1 MCYRVPLEF
10 DETISFL
17 SMDTIINQ
25 EENVCCRPTAPCQ
38 INGRISG
45 QGGECP
51 VDCRYSLPTPV
62 SLTVSIWIFAVIS
75 VYVALF
81 LVPMPALY
89 VQNHSS
95 PELAEYLG
103 NAGGVIARARTY
115 SLPKSIQLANTFST
129 IAMVTCF
136 LTGYIV
142 WILVGVFFVV
152 PTTTS
157 KHHSYSRTCRPGAFP
172 WVVLATVLF
181 IMSIG
186 MLAFCVDRINCNV
199 CKAGTCKN
207 KSKKDGYTYQSPVYL
222 CYEFQ
227 GCAVLAWF
235 LFGLVPL
242 TFLVEWV
249 KRIKEKI
256 KHPAAL
262 VIILYIITFPI
273 HLAKI
278 LLFSFGWI
286 PAVRFYLRGWRPLL
300 AMILPD
306 KDKEE
311 EDEDNEAEDEDNE
324 EEDEDNEEED
334 KDTVEEGKDKVD
346 LKDVYQFLR
355 SLLDGLSAWGAICL
369 IWLTLIATFDTMS
382 FIFFTFIAY
391 IVVETAATLYVTGAI
406 VGVLFEISRRFISVD
421 EDLLSIHGAAMTQT
435 NELHIDM
442 DLKQAETD
450 LIEQVNGLDNMAGHG
465 QEYVNY
471 VKLIA
476 IYRQYLYTAPRL
488 YELPAQA
495 VVRITRQIDS
505 LRVLKKDLEK

>member
-1 MCYRVPLEF
+1 MCYRTPLKF

-17 SMDTIINQ
+17 SMDTLINQ

-51 VDCRYSLPTPV
+51 VDCRYSPPTPV
-62 SLTVSIWIFAVIS
+62 SLTVSIWIFAVVS

-95 PELAEYLG
+95 PALAAYLDS
-103 NAGGVIARARTY
+103 AGGVLARARSY
-115 SLPKSIQLANTFST
+115 SLPKSIRLANTFST

-157 KHHSYSRTCRPGAFP
+157 THHSYSRTCRPGAFP

-181 IMSIG
+181 VMSSG
-186 MLAFCVDRINCNV
+186 MIASCVATLM
-199 CKAGTCKN
+199 KAHNQSKN
-207 KSKKDGYTYQSPVYL
+207 TGNEKRFRSPVYL

-227 GCAVLAWF
+227 GCAILAWL

-242 TFLVEWV
+242 TFLEESV
-249 KRIKEKI
+249 KRIKEKN
-256 KHPAAL
+256 PSRL

-273 HLAKI
+273 HFTKT
-278 LLFSFGWI
+278 LLLSLGWI
-286 PAVRFYLRGWRPLL
+286 PAVRFYLRGWRPLR
-300 AMILPD
+300 AIILPHI
-306 KDKEE
+306 
-311 EDEDNEAEDEDNE
+311 
-324 EEDEDNEEED
+324 
-334 KDTVEEGKDKVD
+334 VEKKIGKDGYKF
-346 LKDVYQFLR
+346 LK

-369 IWLTLIATFDTMS
+369 TWLTLIATFDTMS

-406 VGVLFEISRRFISVD
+406 VGVLVEISRRFNSVD

-435 NELHIDM
+435 NELHIDV

-450 LIEQVNGLDNMAGHG
+450 LIEQVNGLEDMAGRG
-465 QEYVNY
+465 QEYVNH
-471 VKLIA
+471 VKLTA

-488 YELPAQA
+488 YELPTQA
-495 VVRITRQIDS
+495 VVRIIRQVES
-505 LRVLKKDLEK
+505 LRVLRKENKE